1 MVDGGVQELPARR
14 RRVRL
19 VADQVQ
25 RRRVGGGRRQRH
37 DQIAHLH
44 VGLEPAAGADP
55 EDLRHAEL
63 RQLLDH
69 DPGRRTAHPARLHRD
84 RPAAK
89 CAREAQH
96 APLAVHLHWVVEE
109 RVGDVLGA
117 ERISGE
123 QASRGVVSGLGAKV
137 DRHRRKPTA
146 SARYKGRGTL
156 PATIEPTLKQI
167 LRFCAEDPV
176 ERVFLEDVA
185 RRGLGRFAGLA
196 DEGRLTALCHV
207 GANVV
212 PAGVGC
218 AAFARASAASRARM
232 MIGEEAAVGELWGAA
247 RALMNAP
254 REDRPGQPVYVIER
268 SPDAGGT
275 GLREATLADLGLL
288 VPACAAAHEE
298 EIGLNPLE
306 ADPDGF
312 RWRTQAQINEG
323 RSWVWIES
331 GTILFKAEAS
341 AWTPEAV
348 QLQQVW
354 VDPSVRN
361 RGNAQRAMRDLC
373 RRLLGRV
380 PTVCLFV
387 RPENASAIRVYE
399 AVGMRRTITY
409 RSLIF

>member
-1 MVDGGVQELPARR
+1 L
-14 RRVRL
+14 
-19 VADQVQ
+19 
-25 RRRVGGGRRQRH
+25 
-37 DQIAHLH
+37 
-44 VGLEPAAGADP
+44 
-55 EDLRHAEL
+55 AE
-63 RQLLDH
+63 
-69 DPGRRTAHPARLHRD
+69 T
-84 RPAAK
+84 
-89 CAREAQH
+89 
-96 APLAVHLHWVVEE
+96 
-109 RVGDVLGA
+109 
-117 ERISGE
+117 
-123 QASRGVVSGLGAKV
+123 
-137 DRHRRKPTA
+137 T
-146 SARYKGRGTL
+146 
-156 PATIEPTLKQI
+156 EPTLEQI

-185 RRGLGRFAGLA
+185 RRGLGRFVALA
-196 DEGRLTALCHV
+196 EGGRLTALCHV

-212 PAGVGC
+212 PSGVGC
-218 AAFARASAASRARM
+218 AAFARASAAGRARM
-232 MIGEEAAVGELWGAA
+232 VIGEEVAVGELWGAA
-247 RALMNAP
+247 RTLMDAP
-254 REDRPGQPVYVIER
+254 REDRPDQPVYVIER
-268 SPDAGGT
+268 PPDPGGT
-275 GLREATLADLGLL
+275 GLREATLSDLGLL
-288 VPACAAAHEE
+288 VPACATAHEE

-354 VDPSVRN
+354 VDPSMRN

-373 RRLLGRV
+373 RRLLDRV

-387 RPENASAIRVYE
+387 RPENAPAIRVYE